1 MDFDFDNLVV
11 MDKKKEYEKIKPGL
25 HNAICVGVWNIGPH
39 KSEYGIKNKFMIGF
53 EVEQRNTQTNEQ
65 MLHLDIYTM
74 SVHKKSK
81 FGMLYESWIGQRLK
95 DEDRSKFNFSQCV
108 GKKAT
113 LNIIHNEKY
122 VNISAILPAQDGNSI
137 KLEDVLKGEIPS
149 FVKTMRA
156 KAVIE
161 DEQPSVNVDE
171 IVAVQP
177 KKEVKKKEPVELS
190 ETPF

>member
-1 MDFDFDNLVV
+1 
-11 MDKKKEYEKIKPGL
+11 
-25 HNAICVGVWNIGPH
+25 
-39 KSEYGIKNKFMIGF
+39 
-53 EVEQRNTQTNEQ
+53 
-65 MLHLDIYTM
+65 
-74 SVHKKSK
+74 
-81 FGMLYESWIGQRLK
+81 MLYESWIGQRLK

>member
-1 MDFDFDNLVV
+1 MDFDNLIV
-11 MDKKKEYEKIKPGL
+11 KQENREYEKVKPGL

-74 SVHKKSK
+74 SMHQKSK
-81 FGMLYESWIGQRLK
+81 FGMLYESWVGKKLK